1 MRRAPTLVVL
11 AVCVAM
17 PLAARADDAAFR
29 RTLRVNGHGEA
40 TAVPDIARV
49 QIGVTTETAT
59 AQEALS
65 QNTRQM
71 NELVA
76 RVRELG
82 VAAKDVATSGFSI
95 GPRYARDGHSI
106 VGYQVANGVTVTI
119 RDISKAGPLL
129 DKVVSAGANQVSGI
143 SFDVSDPTALLTEAR
158 KKAVADA
165 HAKAEELAA
174 GAGTRLGPVLTIE
187 EGGGGPIPRPMRG
200 MQVAYAASSA
210 GPPPIEPGESTLDV
224 DVTITYEIE

>member
-1 MRRAPTLVVL
+1 MPTPKATALALLLIIAVAPG
-11 AVCVAM
+11 
-17 PLAARADDAAFR
+17 AARAGEAPFQ

-40 TAVPDIARV
+40 HVAPDIARV
-49 QIGVTTETAT
+49 QIGVTTEAAT

-76 RVRELG
+76 RVKELG
-82 VAAKDVATSGFSI
+82 IASKDLGTSGFSI

-106 VGYQVANGVTVTI
+106 VGYQVSNGVTVTI
-119 RDISKAGPLL
+119 RDIAKAGPLL

-143 SFDVSDPTALLTEAR
+143 SFDVSDSTALLTEAR
-158 KKAVADA
+158 KQAVADA
-165 HAKAEELAA
+165 HAKAAELAA
-174 GAGTRLGPVLTIE
+174 GTGTKLGPVLTIE

-200 MQVAYAASSA
+200 LQVACRKRPVPQDSLLQNDL
-210 GPPPIEPGESTLDV
+210 G
-224 DVTITYEIE
+224 